1 MSHGASNELKLL
13 SSAMS
18 HGASNELEG
27 YLKPSQTSTR
37 QHSCENSE
45 LFHRKK
51 ELHRRC
57 STMF

>member
-1 MSHGASNELKLL
+1 MSHGAS
-13 SSAMS
+13 S
-18 HGASNELEG
+18 ELEG

-51 ELHRRC
+51 SSVNITLLFLEED
-57 STMF
+57 SVQKVYENF